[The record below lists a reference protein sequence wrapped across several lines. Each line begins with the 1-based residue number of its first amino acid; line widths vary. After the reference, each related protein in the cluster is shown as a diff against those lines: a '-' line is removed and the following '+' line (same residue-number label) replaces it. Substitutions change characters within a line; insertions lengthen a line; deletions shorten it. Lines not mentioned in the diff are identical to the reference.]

1 MNMTSRWFGTTQTS
15 SSVREDASLP
25 TRRSGRRQRGF
36 TLIELLVVIAVIGIL
51 VALLLPAVQQARAA
65 ARRTQCR
72 NNLKQIGLA
81 FHNYH
86 DVHNVLPMGT
96 SSQPPV
102 DGAWGL
108 MTHVL
113 PYLELGNTYQLIDF
127 ESSGCCTAVKV
138 LQNSTPAQPDPS
150 SNPIN
155 VFYCPDDV
163 NSSTQ
168 LLSGPTGPNPNS
180 YDCGL
185 LFPGDYMGVSG
196 TTDGSPGCSGI
207 LDGEGTFYSLSRT
220 RFRDFTDGT
229 SQTLIVGERGIP
241 SDLGWGWYL
250 CGGSECEHYISTE
263 RGLSAGGNVPS
274 WQGTLRRFW
283 SWRHGGAHFIMGD
296 GSVQFFSY
304 NMDFDTYR
312 KLSTRNGGEVVSF

>member
-1 MNMTSRWFGTTQTS
+1 MNMTFRWFGTAPTS
-15 SSVREDASLP
+15 SSAGQDAALP
-25 TRRSGRRQRGF
+25 MWRSRRGQRGF

-65 ARRTQCR
+65 ARRTQCK

-86 DVHNVLPMGT
+86 DVHNVLPMG
-96 SSQPPV
+96 SSSETAV
-102 DGAWGL
+102 GSWG
-108 MTHVL
+108 MTAHVL

-127 ESSGCCTAVKV
+127 ENSGCCTAVKL
-138 LQNSTPAQPDPS
+138 LQNATPSQPDPS

-155 VFYCPDDV
+155 VFYCPDDF
-163 NSSTQ
+163 NSNIQ
-168 LLSGPTGPNPNS
+168 LLSGPTGPSPNT

-185 LFPGDYMGVSG
+185 LFSGDYMGVSG
-196 TTDGSPGCSGI
+196 ITEGNPGCSGI
-207 LDGEGTFYSLSRT
+207 IDGKGTFYSMSKT

-229 SQTLIVGERGIP
+229 SQTMIIGERGIP
-241 SDLGWGWYL
+241 SDIGWGWYL
-250 CGGSECEHYISTE
+250 CGGTECEHYISTE
-263 RGLSAGGNVPS
+263 RGLSAGKNVPS

-283 SWRHGGAHFIMGD
+283 SWHHGGAHFIMGD

-304 NMDFDTYR
+304 SMDFDTFR
-312 KLSTRNGGEVVSF
+312 NLSTRNGGEVVSF

>member
-1 MNMTSRWFGTTQTS
+1 MNMTFRWFGTRWTS
-15 SSVREDASLP
+15 SSSAEAASP
-25 TRRSGRRQRGF
+25 PMRRHHRGF

-51 VALLLPAVQQARAA
+51 VSLLLPAVQQARAA
-65 ARRTQCR
+65 ARRTQCK

-86 DVHNVLPMGT
+86 DVHNVLPMGS
-96 SSQPPV
+96 SSQPPL
-102 DGAWGL
+102 DGAWG
-108 MTHVL
+108 MMAHVL

-127 ESSGCCTAVKV
+127 ENSGCCSAVKV
-138 LQNSTPAQPDPS
+138 LQNATPAQPDPS
-150 SNPIN
+150 STPIN

-163 NSSTQ
+163 NANAQ
-168 LLSGPTGPNPNS
+168 LLSGPTGPSPNS

-196 TTDGSPGCSGI
+196 TTEGSPGCSGI
-207 LDGEGTFYSLSRT
+207 VSGKGTFYSMSTT
-220 RFRDFTDGT
+220 RFRDFTDGM
-229 SQTLIVGERGIP
+229 SQTMIIGERGIP

-250 CGGSECEHYISTE
+250 CGGTECEHYISTE
-263 RGLSAGGNVPS
+263 RGLSAGKNVPS

-283 SWRHGGAHFIMGD
+283 SWHHGGAHFIMGD

-304 NMDFDTYR
+304 SMDFDTYR
-312 KLSTRNGGEVVSF
+312 NLSTRNGGEVVSF